1 VEIRAGLLNQKQ
13 PIDSPV
19 VHFGLGN
26 HKQTDVA
33 RIVWP
38 NGSVQAEFELKSDAI
53 IRAQQR
59 LKGSCPSLFAW
70 TGREMKFVKDSAP
83 WSPALGL
90 HINAQT
96 VAQVKQTEE
105 WFKIPGESLQPK
117 NNGYDLR
124 VTAELWETFY
134 IDHYALRAVDH
145 PEGTEIYTD
154 ERCSIPPPPL
164 KIYTTSEPQPF
175 ASALDDRG
183 ADVSAVV
190 KASDGQYLDTF
201 GRGRYQGVT
210 RDHWVELEVPANA
223 PASSR
228 LLLIASGWLHPT
240 DATVNI
246 ALGQNS
252 DPRPQPLRIEILNKN
267 SHWVTASEN
276 FGFLAGKLKTAVI
289 PIGHLFGEGAPRK
302 LRLRTNMEIYWD
314 QLSWAVELP
323 ENQTQTTTL
332 PMTTADL
339 RYRGFSRM
347 NHVNASS
354 PEIPDYQHLEGTA
367 QTWRDLEGYYTRF
380 GDVRELLASTDDR
393 YVIQNA
399 GDELRLAFGAIGA
412 PPKGWKRDFVMI
424 GDGWVKD
431 GDYNTVFSQ
440 TVQPLPYHGMKDN
453 APLSP
458 NLEGDPGYARHPE
471 DWMMFHTRYVAPDD
485 FVRGLN

>member
-1 VEIRAGLLNQKQ
+1 
-13 PIDSPV
+13 
-19 VHFGLGN
+19 
-26 HKQTDVA
+26 
-33 RIVWP
+33 
-38 NGSVQAEFELKSDAI
+38 
-53 IRAQQR
+53 
-59 LKGSCPSLFAW
+59 LFAW
-70 TGREMKFVKDSAP
+70 NGHEMKFVKDSAP

-105 WFKIPGESLQPK
+105 WFKIPGELLQPK
-117 NNGYDLR
+117 NNCYDLR

-154 ERCSIPPPPL
+154 ERCSTPPPPL

-183 ADVSAVV
+183 ADVSATV

-210 RDHWVELEVPANA
+210 RDHWVELEVPAEA
-223 PASSR
+223 PVSER

-252 DPRPQPLRIEILNKN
+252 DPRPQPLSIEVLDKN
-267 SHWVTASEN
+267 SHWVAASEN
-276 FGFLAGKLKTAVI
+276 LGFLAGKLKTAVI
-289 PIGHLFGEGAPRK
+289 PIGHLFGKGVPRK
-302 LRLRTNMEIYWD
+302 LRLRTNMEIFWD
-314 QLSWAVELP
+314 QLSWTVELP
-323 ENQTQTTTL
+323 EAQRRTTAL
-332 PMTTADL
+332 PMTAADL

-347 NHVNASS
+347 SHANVSS
-354 PEIPDYQHLEGTA
+354 PEIPEYQHLEGTA
-367 QTWRDLEGYYTRF
+367 PKWRDLEGYYTRF
-380 GDVRELLASTDDR
+380 GDVRKLLASTDDR

-399 GDELRLAFGAIGA
+399 GDELRLAFSAIGT

-431 GDYNTVFSQ
+431 GDYNTVFST

-458 NLEGDPGYARHPE
+458 TLESDPGYDRHPE
-471 DWMMFHTRYVAPDD
+471 DWMMFHTRYVTPDA

>member
-1 VEIRAGLLNQKQ
+1 
-13 PIDSPV
+13 
-19 VHFGLGN
+19 
-26 HKQTDVA
+26 VA

-38 NGSVQAEFELKSDAI
+38 NGSVQAEFELKRDAV

-70 TGREMKFVKDSAP
+70 NGHEMRFVKDSAP

-96 VAQVKQTEE
+96 IAQVRQTEE
-105 WFKIPGESLQPK
+105 WFKVPGESLQPR
-117 NNGYDLR
+117 NQQYDLR

-134 IDHYALRAVDH
+134 IDHYALEAVDH

-164 KIYTTSEPQPF
+164 KIYTVSEPKPF
-175 ASALDDRG
+175 ASAIDDRG
-183 ADVSAVV
+183 TDVGATVRNN
-190 KASDGQYLDTF
+190 DGQYLDTF

-210 RDHWVELEVPANA
+210 RDHWVELELPPDA
-223 PASSR
+223 PTTDKVV
-228 LLLIASGWLHPT
+228 LIASGWLHPT

-252 DPRPQPLRIEILNKN
+252 DPRPQPLRVEVLDRS
-267 SHWVTASEN
+267 SHWVTAGNSL
-276 FGFLAGKLKTAVI
+276 GFLAGKLKTAVI
-289 PIGHLFGEGAPRK
+289 PIGQLFIAGAPRK

-314 QLSWAVELP
+314 KLAWAVEMPGTATRIQPLSLK
-323 ENQTQTTTL
+323 Q
-332 PMTTADL
+332 ADL

-347 NHVNASS
+347 DKANASS

-367 QTWRDLEGYYTRF
+367 QKWRDLEGYYTRF

-399 GDELRLAFGAIGA
+399 GDELRLAFAA
-412 PPKGWKRDFVMI
+412 PDAPAKGWKRDFVMV

-431 GDYNTVFSQ
+431 GDYNTVFSK
-440 TVQPLPYHGMKDN
+440 TVEPLPYHGMEDN
-453 APLSP
+453 SP
-458 NLEGDPGYARHPE
+458 MPASLETDPEFRRHAR
-471 DWMMFHTRYVAPDD
+471 DWELFHTRYVTPDA
-485 FVRGLN
+485 FVRGLWN